1 MADSDLVQHLLPR
14 HEISIIAGASG
25 AGKTS
30 ITMQLISCIQHH
42 RPFFGMSTTPNTR
55 IGYIAADRGGDSIN
69 HWAKIMDVD
78 LSQIKFKSLV
88 KDEDIDLKK
97 FETNPMGLL
106 LNLIRSMMPLDL
118 LIIDP
123 LIVFFGTDTKSYT
136 TNAKC
141 LIQLNRVAHQHKVTI
156 LGIHHAVKAR
166 TDFGFKRP
174 QDRISGTGAFLG
186 YSSTQIFLD
195 TPEESG
201 ESHHTLHIISHTAAP
216 MAFSLVRGTDAVF
229 YPAESEETQ
238 LSKLILSAVPI
249 HGAIATAD
257 IVAALGS
264 TPRRTVELYLNRL
277 LREGVLTR
285 PSHGKYAHPQSQA
298 S

>member
-1 MADSDLVQHLLPR
+1 MAKSDLVQSLLPT
-14 HEISIIAGASG
+14 HEVSIIAGASG

-30 ITMQLISCIQHH
+30 ITMQLLSAIQHH
-42 RPFFGMSTTPNTR
+42 KPFFGLATTPNIR
-55 IGYIAADRGGDSIN
+55 VGYIAADRGGDSLE
-69 HWAKIMDVD
+69 HWSKIMDVD
-78 LSQIKFKSLV
+78 LSQIKIRSLI
-88 KDEDIDLKK
+88 KDDDINLSK
-97 FETNPMGLL
+97 FETRPMALL
-106 LNLIRSMMPLDL
+106 LDLIRDMMPLDL

-201 ESHHTLHIISHTAAP
+201 LPHHTLHIISHTAPGMELRLRRNA
-216 MAFSLVRGTDAVF
+216 SAVF
-229 YPAESEETQ
+229 ELITDEETKVAQ
-238 LSKLILSAVPI
+238 LILGAVPI
-249 HGAIATAD
+249 NGTAATNE
-257 IVAALGS
+257 IVATLGNV
-264 TPRRTVELYLNRL
+264 PRRTIELYLTKL
-277 LREGVLTR
+277 LKEGLLVK
-285 PSHGKYAHPQSQA
+285 PSHGRYAHPHTQNA
-298 S
+298 

>member
-1 MADSDLVQHLLPR
+1 MSQADLVQNLLPR
-14 HEISIIAGASG
+14 HEVSIIAGASG

-30 ITMQLISCIQHH
+30 ITMQLLHSIQAHK
-42 RPFFGMSTTPNTR
+42 PFFGMHTTPD
-55 IGYIAADRGGDSIN
+55 IKVGYIAADRGGDSLDY
-69 HWAKIMDVD
+69 WAKIMDVD
-78 LSQIKFKSLV
+78 LSKIKIRSLI

-97 FETNPMGLL
+97 FESNPMGLL
-106 LNLIRSMMPLDL
+106 LQLIRQMMPLDL

-123 LIVFFGTDTKSYT
+123 MIVFFGTDTKSYT

-141 LIQLNRVAHQHKVTI
+141 LIQLNRVAHQHRVTI

-201 ESHHTLHIISHTAAP
+201 LPHHSLHIISHTAAP
-216 MAFSLVRGTDAVF
+216 IELKLQRDDRAIFRLC
-229 YPAESEETQ
+229 ENEEQ
-238 LSKLILSAVPI
+238 KVAQLILGAVPNN
-249 HGAIATAD
+249 GAIATAD
-257 IVAALGS
+257 IVNALDGV
-264 TPRRTVELYLNRL
+264 PRRTVELYLTRL
-277 LREGVLTR
+277 LREGLLVK
-285 PSHGKYAHPQSQA
+285 PSHGRYAHAQTQGA
-298 S
+298 

>member
-1 MADSDLVQHLLPR
+1 MAQADLVQHLLPR
-14 HEISIIAGASG
+14 HEVSIIAGASG

-30 ITMQLISCIQHH
+30 ITMQLLSSIQKGI
-42 RPFFGMSTTPNTR
+42 PFFGMATSANTR
-55 IGYIAADRGGDSIN
+55 VGYIAADRGGDSLEY
-69 HWAKIMDVD
+69 WSKIMDVD
-78 LSQIKFKSLV
+78 LSQIKIKSLI
-88 KDEDIDLKK
+88 KDEDLDLKK

-106 LNLIRSMMPLDL
+106 LSMIRSMMPLDL

-123 LIVFFGTDTKSYT
+123 MIVFFGTDTKSYT

-156 LGIHHAVKAR
+156 LGVHHAVKAR

-201 ESHHTLHIISHTAAP
+201 LPHHSLHIISHTAAP
-216 MAFSLVRGTDAVF
+216 QELKLQRDNRAVF
-229 YPAESEETQ
+229 HLVENEEQ
-238 LSKLILSAVPI
+238 KVAQLILGAVPNN
-249 HGAIATAD
+249 GMIATNE
-257 IVAALGS
+257 IMNSL
-264 TPRRTVELYLNRL
+264 TNIPRRTVELYLTKL
-277 LREGVLTR
+277 LKEGLLVK
-285 PSHGKYAHPQSQA
+285 PSHGRYAHPQTQGV
-298 S
+298 

>member
-1 MADSDLVQHLLPR
+1 
-14 HEISIIAGASG
+14 
-25 AGKTS
+25 
-30 ITMQLISCIQHH
+30 MQLLHSIQKSK
-42 RPFFGMSTTPNTR
+42 PFFGMLTTPGTR
-55 IGYIAADRGGDSIN
+55 VGYIAADRGGDSLDY
-69 HWAKIMDVD
+69 WANTMDVD
-78 LSQIKFKSLV
+78 LSQIKIRSLI

-97 FETNPMGLL
+97 FESNPMGLL
-106 LNLIRSMMPLDL
+106 LQLVRQMMPLDL

-201 ESHHTLHIISHTAAP
+201 LPHHSLHIISHTAAP
-216 MAFSLVRGTDAVF
+216 IELKLQRDSHAVF
-229 YPAESEETQ
+229 HLAENEEQ
-238 LSKLILSAVPI
+238 RVAQMILSAVPND
-249 HGAIATAD
+249 GAAATAD
-257 IVAALGS
+257 IVNALGDV
-264 TPRRTVELYLNRL
+264 PRRTIELYLSRL
-277 LREGVLTR
+277 LREGLLVK
-285 PSHGKYAHPQSQA
+285 PAHGRYAHAHTQRA
-298 S
+298 